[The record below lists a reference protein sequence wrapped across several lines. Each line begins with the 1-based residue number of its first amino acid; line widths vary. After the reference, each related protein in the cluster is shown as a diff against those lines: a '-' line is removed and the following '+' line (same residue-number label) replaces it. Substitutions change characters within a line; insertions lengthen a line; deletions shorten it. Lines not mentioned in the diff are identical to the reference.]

1 LVYFCCIEEKFYPE
15 TNDQYH
21 SEMIKKII
29 LSIFLTI
36 PLLLIVSEG
45 VADEPEVYIEP
56 SADINRLCKDSDFG
70 LTGRGMHGTENFVQ
84 HKWENSGE
92 NIFAGTDGPFAVI
105 RPGRPGKNTIT
116 YTATDEFG
124 NQASSSITVT
134 VFDKPANE
142 IKITRGFFS
151 KIFGNELPVTL
162 SAEANREYSYQWF
175 KENEI
180 MEGEINAK
188 LKTGEKGNYRLM
200 ITSDK
205 GCHSYSRL
213 ITID

>member
-1 LVYFCCIEEKFYPE
+1 M
-15 TNDQYH
+15 T
-21 SEMIKKII
+21 I
-29 LSIFLTI
+29 L
-36 PLLLIVSEG
+36 LLLIVSKG
-45 VADEPEVYIEP
+45 VADEPEVFIEP
-56 SADINRLCKDSDFG
+56 SADINRLCAGADFG
-70 LTGRGMHGTENFVQ
+70 LIGRGMHGTEVFVQ
-84 HKWENSGE
+84 HIWESTGE

-105 RPGRPGKNTIT
+105 RPGQSGKYTIT

-124 NQASSSITVT
+124 NQASSRITVT
-134 VFDKPANE
+134 VFDKPQNE
-142 IKITRGFFS
+142 VEITRGFFS
-151 KIFGNELPVTL
+151 RIFGNDLPVTL
-162 SAEANREYSYQWF
+162 RAEANSEYNYQWF

-180 MEGEINAK
+180 MPGEVNPK